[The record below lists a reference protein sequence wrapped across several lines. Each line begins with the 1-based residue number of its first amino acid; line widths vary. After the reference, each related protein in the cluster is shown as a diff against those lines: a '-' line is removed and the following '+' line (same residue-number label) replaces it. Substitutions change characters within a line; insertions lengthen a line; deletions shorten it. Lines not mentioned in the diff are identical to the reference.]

1 MSGLFGGGG
10 GTTTGKT
17 EVPAYIQD
25 AHKRS
30 LADAESVSEI
40 GYVPYYGA
48 DVAAFSP
55 MQQQSMRSTG
65 NTASAFGMAP
75 AGFDGT
81 AGIPQAQTFAGGIQ
95 GYSSAPLYED
105 ALAQLEARRPAQYA
119 AINDRFIDPFTG
131 SRPRRGGGYGT
142 AGGSDYAALAAAGG
156 GLNNEPT
163 APRAQTEGEY
173 FGVNKQYNPYKYSTP
188 TEDISGDGVTD
199 YRDMSFGE
207 GGRRDEHWS
216 EGLGK
221 LLPFGNMPNL
231 FDRIGTKAFN
241 WSDKGDA
248 PMTEAE
254 AMQRMNTASSRY
266 DADNKF
272 TGVNGGLLYDA
283 GEFTG
288 GLNQNLA
295 QISADAQEER
305 EQRLVIEATEEQ
317 QHQQRLAEYEARK
330 AQHRQNMAILS
341 QGNTQPSRAMGVSST
356 GAGLNQRGSTYSG
369 GGQAAASGYGGI
381 SGGGGR

>member
-81 AGIPQAQTFAGGIQ
+81 ADIPQAQTFAGGIQ

-142 AGGSDYAALAAAGG
+142 SGGSDYAALAAAGG

-173 FGVNKQYNPYKYSTP
+173 FGVNRQYNPYKYSMP
-188 TEDISGDGVTD
+188 TENISGADGVID

-207 GGRRDEHWS
+207 GGRRDVHWS
-216 EGLGK
+216 ENLGK
-221 LLPFGNMPNL
+221 VLPFGNLPNI
-231 FDRIGTKAFN
+231 FDQIGTKAFN
-241 WSDKGDA
+241 WSDEGDA
-248 PMTEAE
+248 PMTQAE
-254 AMQRMNTASSRY
+254 AMQRMNAADARY
-266 DADNKF
+266 NNRDYSA
-272 TGVNGGLLYDA
+272 VSGGLLS
-283 GEFTG
+283 G
-288 GLNQNLA
+288 GLNQNLD
-295 QISADAQEER
+295 QIKVGTQKELEQRLAIDAQEEQQYQQR
-305 EQRLVIEATEEQ
+305 KSEFEQRQRESA
-317 QHQQRLAEYEARK
+317 QRLA
-330 AQHRQNMAILS
+330 ILT
-341 QGNTQPSRAMGVSST
+341 QGNAQPSRAIGVSGT